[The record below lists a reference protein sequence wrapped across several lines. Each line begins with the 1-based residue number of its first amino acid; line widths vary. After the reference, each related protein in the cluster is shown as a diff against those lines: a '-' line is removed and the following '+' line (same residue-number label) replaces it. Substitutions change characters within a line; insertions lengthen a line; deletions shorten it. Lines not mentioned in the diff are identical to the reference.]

1 MQNSYKIAIS
11 IPGEDF
17 RGIEKIRRKMGISR
31 SSLIARAVRYW
42 INRLQE
48 KELIQMYEKG
58 YKRNPEEVSDLKI
71 YETLEFESLSPK
83 EEWDEKR

>member
-17 RGIEKIRRKMGISR
+17 KRIEKIRRKMGIGR
-31 SSLIARAVRYW
+31 SSLIAKAVRYW

-48 KELIQMYEKG
+48 KELIQMYERG
-58 YKRNPEEVSDLKI
+58 YRKKPEKVSDLKI
-71 YETLEFESLSPK
+71 YETLEFEVLSPR